1 MQKFKENTAV
11 SKIIAAALSLVI
23 LISGISAIIIGHV
36 YKSANAG
43 NELNEYKIAVEQGF
57 SGSFDDFITA
67 LNGKTAY
74 EVALKNNYAGNK
86 KDYANALN
94 LVPENGISGRAITN
108 ITPDNKTSF
117 GIATYNGED
126 YSAAN
131 DIVAVF
137 SSDFST
143 LTITKNTSEGEPKIR
158 DNAFNSWYKIAK
170 NKSLLINEDK
180 KMNNVKSITVGEGIK
195 TIPYSL
201 FNRCINL
208 KTITLPDSLEIIG
221 DYALMDCY
229 ALTDITIPKMT
240 RAISSSAF
248 TGCNALTDIKLSNEN
263 PYFVNDSGVLYGIG
277 KTMLIA
283 YPDGKAD
290 TEYHLPSEVREIGD
304 RAFDN
309 CHNLEYITI
318 PNTITKIGDYAFY
331 DASLKKVSFEDDN
344 AATIGFYAFWGCK
357 NLTDVKLPKTLKGIS
372 AGAFRNCRN
381 LETLAV
387 PDTAQFSCQVVS
399 YSGLKS
405 FTVPKTKTSIVSQD
419 FAGCKALTEITIPSS
434 VTEISG
440 DAFLDCDNLKT
451 IYGSQGS
458 YAEKFAKANGY
469 TFVAK

>member
-1 MQKFKENTAV
+1 MQKIKENTAI
-11 SKIIAAALSLVI
+11 SKIIAAALALVI

-36 YKSANAG
+36 YKSANAE

-74 EVALKNNYAGNK
+74 EIALKNNYSGNK
-86 KDYANALN
+86 KDFTNALN
-94 LVPENGISGRAITN
+94 LASENEISGRATTN
-108 ITPDNKTSF
+108 ITPNNKTSF
-117 GIATYNGED
+117 GIATYTED
-126 YSAAN
+126 NYSMAN
-131 DIVAVF
+131 EIVAVF
-137 SSDFST
+137 SDDFST
-143 LTITKNTSEGEPKIR
+143 LTITKNTSEGEPNIR
-158 DNAFNSWYKIAK
+158 DNAFNSRYKIAK
-170 NKSLLINEDK
+170 NQNILINEDN
-180 KMNNVKSITVGEGIK
+180 KMNNVKSVTIGEGIK
-195 TIPYSL
+195 NIPTGL
-201 FNRCINL
+201 FSRFINL
-208 KTITLPDSLEIIG
+208 QTITLPDSLETIG
-221 DYALMDCY
+221 DYAFLDCY
-229 ALTDITIPKMT
+229 ALTDITISKGV

-248 TGCNALTDIKLSNEN
+248 TGCKELTDIKLSNGN

-283 YPDGKAD
+283 YPDGKTD
-290 TEYHLPSEVREIGD
+290 TEYSLPSEVREIED

-309 CHNLEYITI
+309 CHNLESITI

-331 DASLKKVSFEDDN
+331 DTSLKKVSFEDDN
-344 AATIGFYAFWGCK
+344 AATIGFYAFWGCE
-357 NLTDVKLPKTLKGIS
+357 NLTDVKLPKSLKEIS

-381 LETLAV
+381 LETLSV
-387 PDTAQFSCQVVS
+387 PDTAQFSCQAVS

-434 VTEISG
+434 VTEISD